1 MGKGWQKKL
10 GWRAEDIESLVT
22 QPRRVRAVSDILT
35 RAEQGD
41 LKLRVRVLE
50 SERAFQRM
58 DLINSS
64 IIAKAVLAIL
74 CLNTSLFLQASN
86 TASVATS
93 ALIASSSGVASVGGS
108 WWSKIFSKLCLG
120 GAMLFGLQIPL
131 GFLKLKSF
139 DKKSE
144 ELGFSGIKA

>member
-22 QPRRVRAVSDILT
+22 QPRRVRTVSDILT

-93 ALIASSSGVASVGGS
+93 ALIASSSGVVTAGGS
-108 WWSKIFSKLCLG
+108 LWSKLFSKLFLG
-120 GAMLFGLQIPL
+120 GAM
-131 GFLKLKSF
+131 
-139 DKKSE
+139 
-144 ELGFSGIKA
+144 